1 MKIFKFALTVV
12 TGLTVTFGMNAFA
25 AAAETAQSKTV
36 QPRALNDSSEA
47 KPHVGV
53 QFGVANPEGSY
64 DSGADYALDVGV
76 QPFVPFAVGLELGQS
91 KSASQS
97 GAEDLK
103 RTLLLGKAT
112 YNFAGENR
120 FFKYTYVGVGLGR
133 SFGTGGDLWVSAPL
147 LGFDIP
153 LSALAAG
160 TTTPISVGAVGK
172 YLVYEG
178 SNPDSMTVDGMVKY
192 WF

>member
-1 MKIFKFALTVV
+1 MKIFKFALTVL
-12 TGLTVTFGMNAFA
+12 TGLSVTFGMNAFA
-25 AAAETAQSKTV
+25 AEAGQTKTV
-36 QPRALNDSSEA
+36 QPHALTDKSES
-47 KPHVGV
+47 KPHVGL

-76 QPFVPFAVGLELGQS
+76 QPYIPFAVGVELGQS
-91 KSASQS
+91 KSASRTD
-97 GAEDLK
+97 AEDLK

-153 LSALAAG
+153 LTAFSNGA
-160 TTTPISVGAVGK
+160 TTPISVGALAK

-178 SNPDSMTVDGMVKY
+178 SNPDSMTVDGMIKY